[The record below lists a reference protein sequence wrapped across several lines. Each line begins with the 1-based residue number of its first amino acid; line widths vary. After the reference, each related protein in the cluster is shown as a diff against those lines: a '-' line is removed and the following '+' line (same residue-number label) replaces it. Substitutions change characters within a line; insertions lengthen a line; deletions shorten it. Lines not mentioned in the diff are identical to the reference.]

1 MVPAQTTLS
10 RRQPM
15 STVLFGTDGV
25 RGVPGT
31 PPLDGA
37 TITLVGAALTEE
49 LGGAPRI
56 VCGRDT
62 RDTGAWIERR
72 FAAGVRA
79 RGGLPVSVGVM
90 PTPGV
95 AVIAARHDFDAG
107 VAISASH
114 NPYPDNGI
122 KILQASGAKASA
134 DLEHRIEARVARAR
148 AAEMV
153 PDDPGEPL
161 ETVDPLDTYV
171 DHLLGVVGDVSVAGL
186 RIAVD
191 CAHGATSGIASR
203 VLDRLGVSVVELHA
217 APDGRN
223 INERSGS
230 THPEALQ
237 AAVLEQGC
245 RLGFAFDG
253 DGDRVILVDGR
264 GRLID
269 GDGVLFVAARHLRE
283 AGRLAGG
290 GVVATVMS
298 NFGLETALGE
308 AGIALHRCPVG
319 DAHVRAE
326 MQRRGACLGGEQSG
340 HIIFSDLLPT
350 GDGLGTALSV
360 LRIVAE
366 SGLALGDL
374 LSGLRICP
382 QVLLNVRV
390 ARKRDLDEIPRVRD
404 AIRAAETRLAGAGRV
419 LVRYSGTEPVL
430 RVMIEGPDRGAVRT
444 LAEGIAACVRREL
457 A

>member
-1 MVPAQTTLS
+1 
-10 RRQPM
+10 M
-15 STVLFGTDGV
+15 SSDLFGTDGV

-31 PPLDGA
+31 PPLDGD
-37 TITLVGAALTEE
+37 TIACLGAALTEE

-62 RDTGAWIERR
+62 RDSGAWVEQR

-79 RGGLPVSVGVM
+79 RGGRPVDIGVM

-95 AVIAARHDFDAG
+95 AVIASRHDFDAG
-107 VAISASH
+107 VAVSASH
-114 NPYPDNGI
+114 NPHPDNGI
-122 KILQASGAKASA
+122 KILESSGAKASA
-134 DLEHRIEARVARAR
+134 ALERSIERRVARAR
-148 AAEMV
+148 AAGTL
-153 PDDPGEPL
+153 PGDAGAPL
-161 ETVDPLDTYV
+161 GTADLLDTYV
-171 DHLLGVVGDVSVAGL
+171 DHLLGVVGDVAVAGL
-186 RIAVD
+186 SIAID

-203 VLDRLGVSVVELHA
+203 VLKRLGVAVVELHA

-237 AAVLEQGC
+237 AAVVEQGC

-264 GRLID
+264 GRTVD
-269 GDGVLFVAARHLRE
+269 GDGVLFLAARHLHE

-326 MQRRGACLGGEQSG
+326 MERQGVCLGGEQSG

-350 GDGLGTALSV
+350 GDGLGTALAV

-366 SGLALGDL
+366 SGRELAELVG
-374 LSGLRICP
+374 GLRIYP

-390 ARKRDLDEIPRVRD
+390 ARKPNLHQVPAIDR
-404 AIRAAETRLAGAGRV
+404 AIRAAEARLAGAGRV

-430 RVMIEGPDRGAVRT
+430 RVMIEGPEPGAVQR
-444 LAEGIAACVRREL
+444 LAEGVAACARREL

>member
-1 MVPAQTTLS
+1 
-10 RRQPM
+10 M
-15 STVLFGTDGV
+15 SSVLFGTDGV

-31 PPLDGA
+31 PPLDGE
-37 TITLVGAALTEE
+37 TIACLGAALTEE

-56 VCGRDT
+56 ACGRDT
-62 RDTGAWIERR
+62 RDTGTWVEDR

-79 RGGLPVSVGVM
+79 RGGVPIGIGIV
-90 PTPGV
+90 PTPAV
-95 AVIAARHDFDAG
+95 AVVAMRHGFDAG
-107 VAISASH
+107 VSISASH

-122 KILQASGAKASA
+122 KILQSSGAKASA
-134 DLEHRIEARVARAR
+134 GLERRIEERIASIRAM
-148 AAEMV
+148 AEV
-153 PDDPGEPL
+153 PDAQGSSL
-161 ETVDPLDTYV
+161 ERADVLDAYIE
-171 DHLLGVVGDVSVAGL
+171 HLLGVMQDVSMAGSP
-186 RIAVD
+186 IAID

-203 VLDRLGVSVVELHA
+203 VLERLGAPVVELHA

-223 INERSGS
+223 INERCGS

-237 AAVLEQGC
+237 AAVVEQGC

-253 DGDRVILVDGR
+253 DGDRVVLVDGR
-264 GRLID
+264 GRIID
-269 GDGVLFVAARHLRE
+269 GDGVLFVAACHLHR

-298 NFGLETALGE
+298 NFGLESALRE
-308 AGIALHRCPVG
+308 MGIALHRCPVG

-326 MQRRGACLGGEQSG
+326 MERRGVCLGGEQSG

-366 SGLALGDL
+366 TGRELADLVNGL
-374 LSGLRICP
+374 SIYP

-390 ARKRDLDEIPRVRD
+390 ARKPRLDQVPSIVD
-404 AIRAAETRLAGAGRV
+404 AVGAAEERLAGGGRV
-419 LVRYSGTEPVL
+419 LVRYSGTEAVL
-430 RVMIEGPDRGAVRT
+430 RVMIEGQEQSTVEK
-444 LAEGIAACVRREL
+444 LAEGIAACARREL

>member
-1 MVPAQTTLS
+1 
-10 RRQPM
+10 M
-15 STVLFGTDGV
+15 SSVLFGTDGV
-25 RGVPGT
+25 RGVPGV
-31 PPLDGA
+31 PPLDGE
-37 TITLVGAALTEE
+37 TIVCLGAALAEE

-62 RDTGAWIERR
+62 RDTGTWVEER

-79 RGGLPVSVGVM
+79 RGGSLVGIGIA

-95 AVIAARHDFDAG
+95 AVIAARRGFDAG

-122 KILQASGAKASA
+122 KILQSSGAKASA
-134 DLEHRIEARVARAR
+134 EIERSLEARVAGIR
-148 AAEMV
+148 AAGST
-153 PDDPGEPL
+153 PDVHESPL
-161 ETVDPLDTYV
+161 ESTDLLDDYV
-171 DHLLGVVGDVSVAGL
+171 EHLIGVVGDVPVPGPP
-186 RIAVD
+186 IAID
-191 CAHGATSGIASR
+191 CAHGATSGIAAR
-203 VLDRLGVSVVELHA
+203 VLERLGVSVVELHA

-223 INERSGS
+223 INAKCGS

-237 AAVLEQGC
+237 AAVVAEGC

-264 GRLID
+264 GRIID
-269 GDGVLFVAARHLRE
+269 GDGVLFMAARHLHR
-283 AGRLAGG
+283 AGRLAGS

-298 NFGLETALGE
+298 NFGLESALSGS
-308 AGIALHRCPVG
+308 GIALHRCAVG

-326 MQRRGACLGGEQSG
+326 MERRGVCLGGEQSG

-350 GDGLGTALSV
+350 GDGLGTALAV
-360 LRIVAE
+360 LRMVAE
-366 SGLALGDL
+366 SGCELADL
-374 LSGLRICP
+374 MRGLHIYP

-390 ARKRDLDEIPRVRD
+390 ARKPNLDEIPALVAAID
-404 AIRAAETRLAGAGRV
+404 AARTRLAGAGRV
-419 LVRYSGTEPVL
+419 LVRYSGTEAVL
-430 RVMIEGPDRGAVRT
+430 RVMIEGPERNVVLR
-444 LAEGIAACVRREL
+444 LAERIAACARREL

>member
-1 MVPAQTTLS
+1 MAFLNAAEF
-10 RRQPM
+10 M
-15 STVLFGTDGV
+15 SSVLFGTDGV

-31 PPLDGA
+31 PPLDTD
-37 TITLVGAALTEE
+37 TIFCLGAALTEE
-49 LGGAPRI
+49 LGGPPRI

-62 RDTGAWIERR
+62 RDTGAWVAEC

-79 RGGLPVSVGVM
+79 RGGSLVDIGIM

-95 AVIAARHDFDAG
+95 AVVAARHGFDAG

-122 KILQASGAKASA
+122 KILHSTGAKASA
-134 DLEHRIEARVARAR
+134 ELERNIEARVAGIR
-148 AAEMV
+148 AAGMA
-153 PDDPGEPL
+153 PDIRGPSL
-161 ETVDPLDTYV
+161 ERADLLDAYV
-171 DHLLGVVGDVSVAGL
+171 DHLVRVVGDVRVAGL
-186 RIAVD
+186 PIAID

-203 VLDRLGVSVVELHA
+203 VLERLGVSVVELHA

-223 INERSGS
+223 INDNCGS

-237 AAVLEQGC
+237 AAVVEQGC

-253 DGDRVILVDGR
+253 DGDRVVLVDSR
-264 GRLID
+264 GRIID
-269 GDGVLFVAARHLRE
+269 GDGVLFVAARHLHR

-298 NFGLETALGE
+298 NFGLESALRE
-308 AGIALHRCPVG
+308 VGIALHRCPVG

-326 MQRRGACLGGEQSG
+326 MERRGVGLGGEQSG

-366 SGLALGDL
+366 SGRELADL
-374 LSGLRICP
+374 ASGLRICP

-390 ARKRDLDEIPRVRD
+390 ARKPGLDEIPALRD
-404 AIRAAETRLAGAGRV
+404 AIRAARMRLAGGGRV
-419 LVRYSGTEPVL
+419 LVRYSGTEAVL
-430 RVMIEGPDRGAVRT
+430 RVMIEGPELDVVRR
-444 LAEGIAACVRREL
+444 LADGIAACARREL

>member
-1 MVPAQTTLS
+1 
-10 RRQPM
+10 M

-25 RGVPGT
+25 RGVPGA

-37 TITLVGAALTEE
+37 TISRLGAALVEE

-62 RDTGAWIERR
+62 RDTGAWVEQR
-72 FAAGVRA
+72 FAAGVWA

-95 AVIAARHDFDAG
+95 ALVTARHGFDAG

-114 NPYPDNGI
+114 NRHPDNGI

-134 DLEHRIEARVARAR
+134 ELERRIEMRVAGFR
-148 AAEMV
+148 AAGTV
-153 PDDPGEPL
+153 PADPGRPL
-161 ETVDPLDTYV
+161 ETADLLATYV
-171 DHLLGVVGDVSVAGL
+171 DHLAGVVGDASVAGMP
-186 RIAVD
+186 IAID

-203 VLDRLGVSVVELHA
+203 VLERLGAFVVELHA

-223 INERSGS
+223 INEKSGS

-237 AAVLEQGC
+237 AAVVEQRC
-245 RLGFAFDG
+245 RFGFAFDG
-253 DGDRVILVDGR
+253 DGDRVILVDHR
-264 GRLID
+264 GRLVD
-269 GDGVLFVAARHLRE
+269 GDGVLFVAARRLHDT
-283 AGRLAGG
+283 GRLAGG

-298 NFGLETALGE
+298 NFGLETALRQ
-308 AGIALHRCPVG
+308 ARIALYRCPVG

-326 MQRRGACLGGEQSG
+326 MERRGACLGGEQSG

-366 SGLALGDL
+366 TGCELADL
-374 LSGLRICP
+374 ASGLRICP

-390 ARKRDLDEIPRVRD
+390 ARKPSLDEAPAIVD
-404 AIRAAETRLAGAGRV
+404 AIGAAEARLAGTGRV

-430 RVMIEGPDRGAVRT
+430 RVMIEGPERVLVHG
-444 LAEGIAACVRREL
+444 LAEGIAACARQEL

>member
-1 MVPAQTTLS
+1 
-10 RRQPM
+10 M

-25 RGVPGT
+25 RGVPGA
-31 PPLDGA
+31 PPLDGS
-37 TITLVGAALTEE
+37 TITLLGATLAEE
-49 LGGAPRI
+49 LGGAPRVVI
-56 VCGRDT
+56 GRDT
-62 RDTGAWIERR
+62 RDSGPWVERR

-79 RGGLPVSVGVM
+79 RGGRPVSIGVM

-95 AVIAARHDFDAG
+95 AVVAARHGFDAG
-107 VAISASH
+107 VAVSASH
-114 NPYPDNGI
+114 NPHPDNGI

-134 DLEHRIEARVARAR
+134 DLERRIEARIAGAR
-148 AAEMV
+148 AAGTV
-153 PDDPGEPL
+153 PDDDPGQPL
-161 ETVDPLDTYV
+161 ETADLSDSYV
-171 DHLLGVVGDVSVAGL
+171 EHLAGVVAGVSVAGP
-186 RIAVD
+186 RVAVD
-191 CAHGATSGIASR
+191 CAHGATSGIARR
-203 VLDRLGVSVVELHA
+203 VLERLGVSVLELHA

-223 INERSGS
+223 INQECGS

-237 AAVLEQGC
+237 AAVVEQGC
-245 RLGFAFDG
+245 RLGLAFDG

-264 GRLID
+264 GRIVD
-269 GDGVLFVAARHLRE
+269 GDGVLFVAARHLHA

-298 NFGLETALGE
+298 NFGLETALDR

-326 MQRRGACLGGEQSG
+326 MERRGVCLGGEQSG
-340 HIIFSDLLPT
+340 HVIFSDLLPT

-366 SGLALGDL
+366 SGRELADL
-374 LSGLRICP
+374 VRGLRICP

-390 ARKRDLDEIPRVRD
+390 ARKPSLDEAP
-404 AIRAAETRLAGAGRV
+404 AIGAAVRAAEARLAGAGRV

-430 RVMIEGPDRGAVRT
+430 RVMIEGPERGAVQV
-444 LAEGIAACVRREL
+444 LAEDIAACARREL